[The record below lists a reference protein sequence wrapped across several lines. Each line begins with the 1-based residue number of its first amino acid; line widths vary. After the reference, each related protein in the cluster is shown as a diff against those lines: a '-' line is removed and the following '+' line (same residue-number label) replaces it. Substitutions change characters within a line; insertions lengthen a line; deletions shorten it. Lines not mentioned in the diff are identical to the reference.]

1 MIKLVP
7 GLKSTEVA
15 PVRWILGGLLVTTL
29 YFQSNL
35 ADPFNSPKLWV
46 ILFISA
52 WLTGYLVIFRSVIFS
67 NKQIKTYSYLLLAF
81 IGSAVL
87 TTAATDFKYVGI
99 LGETQRR
106 NGLLTYLAL
115 ALIALAGAVFI
126 RFFNAMRLYFATFI
140 TGVIFASYAFMQ
152 TTGRD
157 FIKWNNPYNAIIG
170 TVGNPNFAS
179 ALMAIMGT
187 VTFTILFLRQ
197 LHLIYRVAAG
207 LLSIIFMLLIIQS
220 NSRQGILSFIIG
232 VGIFLIIWLFQKGKY
247 FGFTALVS
255 GMIISIIAILGMLQK
270 GPMQGLL
277 YKDSVSVR
285 GYYWRAG
292 IEMFQQNPLF
302 GVGMDRFGAYFK
314 EYREV
319 GYPLS
324 YGFEITSTNAHNTF
338 IQFFATGGLLLG
350 VTYIALNGFILW
362 QGIVSLKNLRGINR
376 IYLSGLLSA
385 WIAFHSQSLISIDN
399 IGVSIWGWVLG
410 GAIIGLSI
418 SRADLNNNEQKF
430 FTSKQNNINVRRV
443 FISSTAT
450 FIILILVAFLYR
462 GEVNSYQ
469 ANSAFDPNDQI
480 ARQNFKELQLKA
492 INTPLN
498 DANYSLNRAIALLQA
513 NFIEEGLSIVEKLHA
528 NDPRNLDV
536 LNGLALLSEDLNKDS
551 QALTYRLKMA
561 ELDPWNAVNY
571 LAIGKIYKSQ
581 GNLAETRL
589 ILEKIMSFAA
599 GDPIST
605 QAKLDLVY

>member
-1 MIKLVP
+1 M
-7 GLKSTEVA
+7 
-15 PVRWILGGLLVTTL
+15 
-29 YFQSNL
+29 
-35 ADPFNSPKLWV
+35 
-46 ILFISA
+46 
-52 WLTGYLVIFRSVIFS
+52 
-67 NKQIKTYSYLLLAF
+67 
-81 IGSAVL
+81 
-87 TTAATDFKYVGI
+87 
-99 LGETQRR
+99 
-106 NGLLTYLAL
+106 
-115 ALIALAGAVFI
+115 ALIALASAVFI
-126 RFFNAMRLYFATFI
+126 RFFNVRRLYFVTFI

-152 TTGRD
+152 TTGKD

-179 ALMAIMGT
+179 ALMAIMGV
-187 VTFTILFLRQ
+187 VTFTIFFLRQ
-197 LHLIYRVAAG
+197 LHLIYRIAAG
-207 LLSIIFMLLIIQS
+207 SLSVIFMLLIIQS
-220 NSRQGILSFIIG
+220 NSRQGILSFLIG

-247 FGFTALVS
+247 FGFTALV
-255 GMIISIIAILGMLQK
+255 GGVVISISAILGMLQK
-270 GPMQGLL
+270 GPMQDLL

-350 VTYIALNGFILW
+350 VTYLVLNGFILW
-362 QGIVSLKNLRGINR
+362 QGIVSLKNLRGVNR

-418 SRADLNNNEQKF
+418 SGADSNNNEQKY
-430 FTSKQNNINVRRV
+430 FTSKQNNINLSRV

-450 FIILILVAFLYR
+450 FIILILVTFLYR

-469 ANSAFDPNDQI
+469 ANAAFDPKDQI

-498 DANYSLNRAIALLQA
+498 DPNYSLNRAIALLQA
-513 NFIEEGLSIVEKLHA
+513 DFIEEGLAIVEQLHT
-528 NDPRNLDV
+528 NDPRNLDI
-536 LNGLALLSEDLNKDS
+536 LNGLALLSEDLKKDNR
-551 QALTYRLKMA
+551 ALTYRLKMA
-561 ELDPWNAVNY
+561 KLDPWNAVNY
-571 LAIGKIYKSQ
+571 LAMGKIYKSQ
-581 GNLAETRL
+581 GNLADTKL
-589 ILEKIMSFAA
+589 MLEKIMSFAA
-599 GDPIST
+599 GDPISS
-605 QAKLDLVY
+605 QAKLDLAF